1 MKHYKIYNESNTI
14 WKQWEQHRQIDTYI
28 EQVLFNTDDLYI
40 EEGVLDSMS
49 NMLKNAGA
57 KVKDAFQKYNPQEL
71 YNRAFI
77 NISNK
82 KAELTQM
89 HPNASKLFKIAANP
103 RNIKLAMMAIAL
115 LGAIGGI
122 ETGAATDVLND
133 LPDDDQNLASELLKN
148 HDIAQNVRDGD
159 EALDGTLYDT
169 DRLADGG
176 VEVNYQGIDDH
187 LDQLVQSGA
196 LDQQAADTIL
206 QCIDMKSGL
215 EMGEFLEG
223 VTMDSYDKIFT
234 EVNTIDDSSGCTV
247 TGEETFESYI
257 KTTITDKN
265 GNDIVLGEM
274 KNGYTRDLETGEM
287 EMINQTGG
295 LQFDI
300 ITVMDAN
307 IQKLPVDQQDQLWSM
322 INDRESTGLGI
333 PQSTDLGIPQSSG
346 SEEGQF
352 NIQQQLQENN
362 NIWNSYITE
371 AGEGQKA
378 QIQQLQQQYINGL
391 NNVAMVM
398 AQRAAQKNIPPGT
411 MTPAKQL

>member
-1 MKHYKIYNESNTI
+1 
-14 WKQWEQHRQIDTYI
+14 
-28 EQVLFNTDDLYI
+28 
-40 EEGVLDSMS
+40 
-49 NMLKNAGA
+49 
-57 KVKDAFQKYNPQEL
+57 
-71 YNRAFI
+71 
-77 NISNK
+77 
-82 KAELTQM
+82 
-89 HPNASKLFKIAANP
+89 
-103 RNIKLAMMAIAL
+103 
-115 LGAIGGI
+115 
-122 ETGAATDVLND
+122 
-133 LPDDDQNLASELLKN
+133 
-148 HDIAQNVRDGD
+148 
-159 EALDGTLYDT
+159 
-169 DRLADGG
+169 
-176 VEVNYQGIDDH
+176 
-187 LDQLVQSGA
+187 
-196 LDQQAADTIL
+196 
-206 QCIDMKSGL
+206 
-215 EMGEFLEG
+215 
-223 VTMDSYDKIFT
+223 
-234 EVNTIDDSSGCTV
+234 
-247 TGEETFESYI
+247 
-257 KTTITDKN
+257 
-265 GNDIVLGEM
+265 M

>member
-14 WKQWEQHRQIDTYI
+14 WKQWEQHKQIDTYI